1 MNLCRLSS
9 SIVKCWFFSKS
20 NLNYILLQGGG
31 EGSSS
36 YQSIILTSGDMGV
49 VEEEVTTEIIK
60 TEIQTDDDSDQ
71 FLVKHEVVEYEDD
84 VNVKKVFVSKVYLQL
99 KLLQRIFEAFMIL
112 INLLFMTKASK
123 H

>member
-1 MNLCRLSS
+1 M
-9 SIVKCWFFSKS
+9 
-20 NLNYILLQGGG
+20 LQGGG

-99 KLLQRIFEAFMIL
+99 KLLQCIFEAFMIL
-112 INLLFMTKASK
+112 INLLFVTKASK